1 MINRDLIQ
9 DASHIPTYEEI
20 FNYMDE
26 HTQSMWKDMNSF
38 IQNVYNTLPKIMYS
52 KCSGKPGW
60 NIKYKKSGKSL
71 CTLYPEKHGFIT
83 LVVITLD
90 LVPMI
95 ENLSYEF
102 DEEVIEL
109 MKTAKPFNETLWL
122 MIRVDNFTIIDSIK
136 QLLLLKNPPKKPYT
150 KE

>member
-1 MINRDLIQ
+1 MFDRDLIQ
-9 DASHIPTYEEI
+9 DASHTPTYEEI

-26 HTQSMWKDMNSF
+26 YTQRMWQDVNSF
-38 IQNVYNTLPKIMYS
+38 IQNEYNASPKIMYS

-71 CTLYPEKHGFIT
+71 CTLYPEKHGFVT

-95 ENLSYEF
+95 ESLSHEF
-102 DEEVIEL
+102 DEEVLEL
-109 MKTAKPFNETLWL
+109 MKTAKPFNGTLWL
-122 MIRVDNFTIIDSIK
+122 MIQVHNFTIVDNIK
-136 QLLLLKNPPKKPYT
+136 HLLVLKSTQKKS
-150 KE
+150 